1 MVEFSTMI
9 STTNKAKNKSIFS
22 RIKTVDE
29 NYPLFGKVGYEPS
42 GAFEKLQTTENT
54 ILVNE
59 NIFNNLNLE
68 INDIIKVQDKLFTVI
83 GIVKS
88 VPDIGGAFV
97 FGDFALA
104 GKQTLELLKLN
115 NLWQLFKL

>member
-9 STTNKAKNKSIFS
+9 STIDKAKNKSIFA
-22 RIKTVDE
+22 RIKTVDK

-59 NIFNNLNLE
+59 NIFKNLNLE
-68 INDIIKVQDKLFTVI
+68 INDIIKVQD
-83 GIVKS
+83 
-88 VPDIGGAFV
+88 
-97 FGDFALA
+97 
-104 GKQTLELLKLN
+104 QTLYCNWYRKIGTRY
-115 NLWQLFKL
+115 WGCICIW